1 MAETQQTLTAEDQR
15 AAPAVPSEETLAH
28 LLDLGRAMLVS
39 GADVNLVESWIQ
51 RLGMAA
57 GAVDMNVF
65 VITSSIVVTMQLP
78 NGRHLTQTRRIAG
91 SCTDFQKLEELHKLS
106 MDCEQGTISTAQL
119 AQRIE
124 ELDRQSIP
132 APFLYLGGI
141 LAAGGFAVFFGGTLA
156 DGLVSAMFGVV
167 ICLMMQFVRPFAP
180 NTTVFNYM
188 ASLVPGLGIAALCTA
203 VPDLHLDQI
212 MMGDVM
218 ILIPGIAITNSLRD
232 VLAGDT
238 IAGILRL
245 AESLLWAGAMALGF
259 ITAMLVVSTVCGVI
273 PWT

>member
-1 MAETQQTLTAEDQR
+1 ED
-15 AAPAVPSEETLAH
+15 TLAH

-51 RLGMAA
+51 RLGMAV
-57 GAVDMNVF
+57 GAAHMNVF
-65 VITSSIVVTMQLP
+65 VITSSIVVTMHLP
-78 NGRHLTQTRRIAG
+78 SGKHLTQTRRVTG
-91 SCTDFQKLEELHKLS
+91 VNTDFQKLEELHKLS
-106 MDCEQGTISTAQL
+106 LQCEAGLITTADL
-119 AQRIE
+119 ARRID
-124 ELDRQSIP
+124 ELDEQAIP
-132 APFLYLGGI
+132 PAFLYLGGI
-141 LAAGGFAVFFGGTLA
+141 LAAGGFAVFFGGTLI
-156 DGLVSAMFGVV
+156 DGLVSAAFGVV

-180 NTTVFNYM
+180 NTTMFNYL

-203 VPDLHLDQI
+203 VPELHQDQI

-245 AESLLWAGAMALGF
+245 AESLLWATAMALGF
-259 ITAMLVVSTVCGVI
+259 ITAMIVVALATGTGVAA
-273 PWT
+273 

>member
-15 AAPAVPSEETLAH
+15 AVPAVPSEETLAH

-141 LAAGGFAVFFGGTLA
+141 LAAGGFAVFFGGTLV

-180 NTTVFNYM
+180 NTTIFNYL

-218 ILIPGIAITNSLRD
+218 ILIPGIAITNVMRD
-232 VLAGDT
+232 VIAGDFLT
-238 IAGILRL
+238 ALTKF
-245 AESLLWAGAMALGF
+245 AEVAIVAMAIAIGIALPVGAVRALLG
-259 ITAMLVVSTVCGVI
+259 GV
-273 PWT
+273 

>member
-1 MAETQQTLTAEDQR
+1 MDAGGATATSGFDG
-15 AAPAVPSEETLAH
+15 PSEETLSH

-39 GADVNLVESWIQ
+39 GADVNLVENWIQ
-51 RLGMAA
+51 RLGLTV
-57 GAVDMNVF
+57 GAVSMNVF
-65 VITSSIVVTMQLP
+65 VITSSIVVTMRLP
-78 NGRHLTQTRRIAG
+78 SGKHLTQTRRITG
-91 SCTDFQKLEELHKLS
+91 SCTDFQKLEELHKLCLR
-106 MDCEQGTISTAQL
+106 CEEGSITTAQL
-119 AQRIE
+119 AKRIE
-124 ELDRQSIP
+124 ELDQQAIP
-132 APFLYLGGI
+132 SPFLYLGGI
-141 LAAGGFAVFFGGTLA
+141 LAAGGFAVFFGGTLV
-156 DGLVSAMFGVV
+156 DGLVSALFGVV

-180 NTTVFNYM
+180 NTTIFNFL
-188 ASLVPGLGIAALCTA
+188 ASLVPGLGIATLCTA
-203 VPDLHLDQI
+203 VPELHLDQI

-259 ITAMLVVSTVCGVI
+259 ITAMLIVSFLCGVI